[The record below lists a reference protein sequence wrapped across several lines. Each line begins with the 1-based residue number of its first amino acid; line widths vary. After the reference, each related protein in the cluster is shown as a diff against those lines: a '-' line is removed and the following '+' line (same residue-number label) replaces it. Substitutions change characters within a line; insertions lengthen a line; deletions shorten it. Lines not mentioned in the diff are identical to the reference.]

1 MRSTASSNDNP
12 LRKMVRVLFA
22 FAVVWSLGSS
32 ARPQSV
38 NSNSVT
44 VESFLQHAPVIRRL
58 AFQETIVEKPAQV
71 RNCLLVIDGSN
82 FLYQA
87 DGDFPRGRFNGI
99 FWRFYAQNNLLVLAD
114 PAINDVEIRNGSPA
128 APLMRKF
135 LAWEVAE
142 VLNLG
147 FREIDRDADV
157 VLDKEH
163 NRLLVTGNLNWPDTK
178 LVKMALQ
185 FNREEDHIVSA
196 TLSTVTNTGADRWA
210 SFTTFSYDKSFCDG
224 HFPVELTRYAP
235 STSVDNIEKFQW
247 VYRIRFKELEL
258 STGPIADREIDP
270 KQVFA
275 SKSLTIHFW
284 SNNAAYAADADG
296 GVRPVLDAVAM
307 FKKNGAHAAERRLH
321 PIAAA
326 MLLILLLILSPAV
339 WLVHKAWRGGKQLNN
354 KREQTL

>member
-1 MRSTASSNDNP
+1 
-12 LRKMVRVLFA
+12 MVRILFA
-22 FAVVWSLGSS
+22 FAVVWSFGSS

-44 VESFLQHAPVIRRL
+44 VESFLQHTPVIQRL
-58 AFQETIVEKPAQV
+58 AFQETTAEKPAQV
-71 RNCLLVIDGSN
+71 RNSLLVIDGSN
-82 FLYQA
+82 FLFQA
-87 DGDFPRGRFNGI
+87 DGGFSRGRFNGI
-99 FWRFYAQNNLLVLAD
+99 FWRFYAQNHLLVLAD

-135 LAWEVAE
+135 LAWDVAE
-142 VLNLG
+142 VVNLG
-147 FREIDRDADV
+147 FPEIDRDADV

-163 NRLLVTGNLNWPDTK
+163 NRLLVTGKVDLLDTK
-178 LVKMALQ
+178 QVKMALQ

-196 TLSTVTNTGADRWA
+196 TLITVTNTGADRWA

-235 STSVDNIEKFQW
+235 STSVDNIEKSQW

-275 SKSLTIHFW
+275 SKSLNIHFW

-296 GVRPVLDAVAM
+296 GARPVLGALAM
-307 FKKNGAHAAERRLH
+307 FKQNGADAAERHSL
-321 PIAAA
+321 PIATARI
-326 MLLILLLILSPAV
+326 LILLLILGTAV
-339 WLVHKAWRGGKQLNN
+339 WLVLKAWRSSKTT
-354 KREQTL
+354 R